1 LRENIPGGPK
11 DGNSTP
17 RGHRPLPRAAA
28 DATLPRMTLR
38 SRILLVIL
46 ATQLLLT
53 GVLAAGSLERLRRDI
68 ATETRMGAETARNL
82 VLATI
87 GTMQGAV
94 PADRIMAR
102 LPERLT
108 EPRHARIGVLDA
120 LDGTLRQP
128 PGPPDPASAS
138 PRWFAAL
145 VAPEPQETRLPVVIE
160 GRPRGYV
167 LVTGDPAEE
176 IARAWRDM
184 RDLMALALATAAT
197 QAALV
202 AWAVGQALRPV
213 ATIGTRLSDMTRG
226 ELETRIGPLAEPDLA
241 PVARHVDQLAET
253 LEQARADRW
262 RLQHQ
267 IVARADAERKA
278 IARDL
283 HDEMGPCLF
292 GLRVE
297 ADALREAAPDAAT
310 RQSADQ
316 IAAIAEQIARVN
328 RALLQDLRPV
338 AVGQLPLA
346 TVLADY
352 VADLNRRFPEIR
364 FDLDVAAGL
373 PEPDEA
379 TALTLFRI
387 LQEGTTNTLRHAGAA
402 RVQIRLWTDPAHWR
416 MILSDDGQ
424 GMPPDG
430 REGSGLTGM
439 RERITLLG
447 GDLRIETDQ
456 TGTRLQARLPRQAPD
471 RNRTTT

>member
-1 LRENIPGGPK
+1 
-11 DGNSTP
+11 
-17 RGHRPLPRAAA
+17 
-28 DATLPRMTLR
+28 MTLR
-38 SRILLVIL
+38 TRILLVIL
-46 ATQLLLT
+46 AMQLLLV
-53 GVLAAGSLERLRRDI
+53 GVLAAGSLDRLRRDI

-94 PADRIMAR
+94 PADRIMAL

-108 EPRHARIGVLDA
+108 EPRHARIGILDA

-128 PGPPDPASAS
+128 AGPPDPAKRS

-145 VAPEPQETRLPVVIE
+145 VAPDPQETRLPVVIG

-167 LVTGDPAEE
+167 LITGDPAQE

-184 RDLMALALATAAT
+184 RDLMALALVTGAL
-197 QAALV
+197 QAGLI

-213 ATIGTRLSDMTRG
+213 GTISARLSDLTRG
-226 ELETRIGPLAEPDLA
+226 DLEARIGPLPQPDLA
-241 PVARHVDQLAET
+241 PLARHADALAEA
-253 LEQARADRW
+253 LEQARRDRT

-267 IVARADAERKA
+267 IVARGDAERKA

-297 ADALREAAPDAAT
+297 ADALRAAAT
-310 RQSADQ
+310 DPAMVQSAEQ
-316 IAAIAEQIARVN
+316 IAVIAEQIARVN
-328 RALLQDLRPV
+328 RALLNDLRPM

-346 TVLADY
+346 AVLSDY
-352 VADLNRRFPEIR
+352 AEDLARRFPDMTIGLEI
-364 FDLDVAAGL
+364 AAGL

-387 LQEGTTNTLRHAGAA
+387 LQEGTTNALRHAQA
-402 RVQIRLWTDPAHWR
+402 RQVDIRLWTDPAHWR
-416 MILSDDGQ
+416 MILSDDGT
-424 GMPPDG
+424 GIAEG
-430 REGSGLTGM
+430 RREGAGLTGM

-447 GDLRIETDQ
+447 GDLNIA
-456 TGTRLQARLPRQAPD
+456 TGPDGTVLQARLPRTGLTGAGIDGAGVAEPGLD
-471 RNRTTT
+471 GAGMHRNRTTT

>member
-1 LRENIPGGPK
+1 
-11 DGNSTP
+11 
-17 RGHRPLPRAAA
+17 
-28 DATLPRMTLR
+28 MTLR
-38 SRILLVIL
+38 TRILTLIL
-46 ATQLLLT
+46 IVQLGLIALLA
-53 GVLAAGSLERLRRDI
+53 LGSLDRLRRDI

-94 PADRIMAR
+94 PPDRIMAR

-108 EPRHARIGVLDA
+108 EPRHARIGILNA

-128 PGPPDPASAS
+128 AGPPDPALRA
-138 PRWFAAL
+138 PGWFAAL
-145 VAPEPQETRLPVVIE
+145 VAPDPQETRLPVVID

-167 LVTGDPAEE
+167 LITGDPAEE
-176 IARAWRDM
+176 IARAWRDI
-184 RDLMALALATAAT
+184 RDLMALAAAAAVL
-197 QAALV
+197 QAALI
-202 AWAVGQALRPV
+202 AGALAQGLRPV
-213 ATIGTRLSDMTRG
+213 ATIAARLSDMTRG
-226 ELETRIGPLAEPDLA
+226 DLDSRIGPLPHPDLA
-241 PVARHVDQLAET
+241 ALATHVDRLAQA
-253 LEQARADRW
+253 LEQARTDRT

-267 IVARADAERKA
+267 VIARADAERKA

-297 ADALREAAPDAAT
+297 ADALREAAPDPATAA
-310 RQSADQ
+310 SADQ

-328 RALLQDLRPV
+328 RTLLDDLRPM

-352 VADLNRRFPEIR
+352 VADLNRRFPGTR
-364 FDLDVAAGL
+364 FALDMAAGL

-387 LQEGTTNTLRHAGAA
+387 LQEGTTNALRHARAD
-402 RVQIRLWTDPAHWR
+402 RVDIRLWTDPAHWR
-416 MILSDDGQ
+416 MVLADDGV
-424 GMPPDG
+424 GMAPDR
-430 REGSGLTGM
+430 REGTGLTGM

-447 GDLRIETDQ
+447 GTLRLEAGSP
-456 TGTRLQARLPRQAPD
+456 GTRLIAELPRQAGQP
-471 RNRTTT
+471 

>member
-1 LRENIPGGPK
+1 
-11 DGNSTP
+11 
-17 RGHRPLPRAAA
+17 
-28 DATLPRMTLR
+28 MTLR
-38 SRILLVIL
+38 TRILTVIL
-46 ATQLLLT
+46 IVQLGLIALLA
-53 GVLAAGSLERLRRDI
+53 LGSLDRLRRDI
-68 ATETRMGAETARNL
+68 ATETRMGADTARNL

-94 PADRIMAR
+94 PPDRIMAL

-108 EPRHARIGVLDA
+108 EPRHARIGVVDA

-128 PGPPDPASAS
+128 AGPPDPDLRVPAF
-138 PRWFAAL
+138 FAAL
-145 VAPEPQETRLPVVIE
+145 VAPPPQETRLPVVIA

-167 LVTGDPAEE
+167 LITGDPAQE

-184 RDLMALALATAAT
+184 RDLMALAVAA
-197 QAALV
+197 AAL
-202 AWAVGQALRPV
+202 QAGLIAAALSQGLRPV
-213 ATIGTRLSDMTRG
+213 ATIGARLSDLARG
-226 ELETRIGPLAEPDLA
+226 DLSGRVGPLPHPDLA
-241 PVARHVDQLAET
+241 PLAAHADRLADA
-253 LEQARADRW
+253 LEQARTERT

-297 ADALREAAPDAAT
+297 ADALREAAPDPATATSAA
-310 RQSADQ
+310 Q

-328 RALLQDLRPV
+328 RALLDDLRPM

-346 TVLADY
+346 TVLGDY
-352 VADLNRRFPEIR
+352 VADLNRRWPDTTFT
-364 FDLDVAAGL
+364 LDMAAGL

-387 LQEGTTNTLRHAGAA
+387 LQEGTTNALRHAQAG
-402 RVQIRLWTDPAHWR
+402 RVRIRLWTDPAHWR
-416 MILSDDGQ
+416 MVLADDGT
-424 GMPPDG
+424 GMAPDRRDG
-430 REGSGLTGM
+430 TGLTGM

-447 GDLRIETDQ
+447 GTLRIEPAAP
-456 TGTRLQARLPRQAPD
+456 GTRLVAELPRLPG
-471 RNRTTT
+471 

>member
-1 LRENIPGGPK
+1 
-11 DGNSTP
+11 
-17 RGHRPLPRAAA
+17 
-28 DATLPRMTLR
+28 MTLQ

-46 ATQLLLT
+46 ATQLVLA
-53 GVLAAGSLERLRRDI
+53 GILAAGSLDRLRRDI
-68 ATETRMGAETARNL
+68 ATETRTGAQTARNL

-87 GTMQGAV
+87 GTMQDAV
-94 PADRIMAR
+94 PPDRVMAL

-108 EPRHARIGVLDA
+108 EPRHARIGVMDA

-128 PGPPDPASAS
+128 PGPADPLLQA

-145 VAPEPQETRLPVVIE
+145 VAPYPQETRLPVVVA

-167 LVTGDPAEE
+167 LITGDPAEE

-184 RDLMALALATAAT
+184 RDLMALTLALAAL
-197 QAALV
+197 QAMLIA
-202 AWAVGQALRPV
+202 QALSRGLRPLERI
-213 ATIGTRLSDMTRG
+213 ATRLSDLTRG
-226 ELETRIGPLAEPDLA
+226 DLESRIGHLPQPELAPLA
-241 PVARHVDQLAET
+241 RHADNLAEA
-253 LEQARADRW
+253 LEQAHADRR

-297 ADALREAAPDAAT
+297 ADALRETAPDAAT
-310 RQSADQ
+310 RQAADQIGTIADQ
-316 IAAIAEQIARVN
+316 IASVN
-328 RALLQDLRPV
+328 RALLNDLRPM

-352 VADLNRRFPEIR
+352 VEDLNRRFPETRI
-364 FDLDVAAGL
+364 DLDIAAGL
-373 PEPDEA
+373 PEPDEP

-387 LQEGTTNTLRHAGAA
+387 LQEGTTNALRHARAG
-402 RVQIRLWTDPAHWR
+402 RVTIRLWTDPAHWR
-416 MILSDDGQ
+416 MILADDGA
-424 GMPPDG
+424 GIADG
-430 REGSGLTGM
+430 RREGTGLTGM

-447 GDLRIETDQ
+447 GDLRLESDAE
-456 TGTRLQARLPRQAPD
+456 GTRLTARLPRQAAQ

>member
-1 LRENIPGGPK
+1 
-11 DGNSTP
+11 
-17 RGHRPLPRAAA
+17 
-28 DATLPRMTLR
+28 MTLR

-46 ATQLLLT
+46 ATQLALAF
-53 GVLAAGSLERLRRDI
+53 VLALGSLDRLRRDI

-87 GTMQGAV
+87 GTMQGSV
-94 PADRIMAR
+94 PPDRVMAL

-108 EPRHARIGVLDA
+108 EPRHARIGIMDA

-128 PGPPDPASAS
+128 PGPADPDLRA
-138 PRWFAAL
+138 PRWFAGL
-145 VAPEPQETRLPVVIE
+145 VAPDPQETRLPVVVG

-167 LVTGDPAEE
+167 LITGDPAEE

-184 RDLMALALATAAT
+184 RDLMALTLALA
-197 QAALV
+197 LL
-202 AWAVGQALRPV
+202 QALLIAQALSRGLRPLDLIS
-213 ATIGTRLSDMTRG
+213 ARLSELTRG
-226 ELETRIGPLAEPDLA
+226 ELESRIGPQPQPELAPLARHADDLA
-241 PVARHVDQLAET
+241 QA
-253 LEQARADRW
+253 LEQARADRH

-297 ADALREAAPDAAT
+297 ADALREAAPDRAT
-310 RQSADQ
+310 RQIADQIGTIADQ
-316 IAAIAEQIARVN
+316 IASVN
-328 RALLQDLRPV
+328 RALLNDLRPM
-338 AVGQLPLA
+338 AVGELPLA

-352 VADLNRRFPEIR
+352 VDDLNRRFPDTR
-364 FDLDVAAGL
+364 FTLDIAAGM

-387 LQEGTTNTLRHAGAA
+387 LQEGSTNALRHARA
-402 RVQIRLWTDPAHWR
+402 RRVVIRLWTDPAHWR
-416 MILSDDGQ
+416 MILADDGT
-424 GMPPDG
+424 GIPAG
-430 REGSGLTGM
+430 RREGTGLTGM

-447 GDLRIETDQ
+447 GDLRLD
-456 TGTRLQARLPRQAPD
+456 TGPEGTQISTWLPRQDSSRPG
-471 RNRTTT
+471 RTGTGQ

>member
-1 LRENIPGGPK
+1 
-11 DGNSTP
+11 
-17 RGHRPLPRAAA
+17 
-28 DATLPRMTLR
+28 MTLR
-38 SRILLVIL
+38 TRILLVIL
-46 ATQLLLT
+46 AMQLLLA
-53 GVLAAGSLERLRRDI
+53 GVLAAGSLDRLRRDI

-94 PADRIMAR
+94 PPDRVMAL

-108 EPRHARIGVLDA
+108 EPRHARIGVMDA
-120 LDGTLRQP
+120 IDGTLRQA
-128 PGPPDPASAS
+128 PGPADPALQA

-145 VAPEPQETRLPVVIE
+145 VAPDPQETRLPVVVG

-167 LVTGDPAEE
+167 LITGDPAEE
-176 IARAWRDM
+176 ISRAWRDM
-184 RDLMALALATAAT
+184 RDLMALTLGLAV
-197 QAALV
+197 L
-202 AWAVGQALRPV
+202 QALLIAQALSRGLRPLDRIS
-213 ATIGTRLSDMTRG
+213 ARLSDLTRG
-226 ELETRIGPLAEPDLA
+226 ELESRIGPLPQPELAPLARHADDLA
-241 PVARHVDQLAET
+241 QA
-253 LEQARADRW
+253 LEQARADRR

-297 ADALREAAPDAAT
+297 ADALRDAAPDPAT

-316 IAAIAEQIARVN
+316 IGAIADQIASVN
-328 RALLQDLRPV
+328 RALLNDLRPM

-352 VADLNRRFPEIR
+352 VEDLNRRFPDTRI
-364 FDLDVAAGL
+364 DLDISAGL
-373 PEPDEA
+373 TEPDEP

-387 LQEGTTNTLRHAGAA
+387 LQEGTTNALRHAQAG
-402 RVQIRLWTDPAHWR
+402 RVAIRLWTDPAHWR
-416 MILSDDGQ
+416 MILADDG
-424 GMPPDG
+424 GGIPAG
-430 REGSGLTGM
+430 RREGTGLTGM

-447 GDLRIETDQ
+447 GDLRLDTDSG
-456 TGTRLQARLPRQAPD
+456 GTRLSAWLPRQD